1 MVELI
6 NPTAPENSL
15 GSHAA
20 PVPGNSLNMRVPSKV
35 TLGQPLEP
43 LSFLVLLTIKQ
54 KRENIIAALFY
65 FSPDHSTRHP
75 QLYV

>member
-20 PVPGNSLNMRVPSKV
+20 PVPGSSLNMRVPSKV

-43 LSFLVLLTIKQ
+43 LFSGFTNNKTEKGKNNLSPLLFQ
-54 KRENIIAALFY
+54 
-65 FSPDHSTRHP
+65 P
-75 QLYV
+75 